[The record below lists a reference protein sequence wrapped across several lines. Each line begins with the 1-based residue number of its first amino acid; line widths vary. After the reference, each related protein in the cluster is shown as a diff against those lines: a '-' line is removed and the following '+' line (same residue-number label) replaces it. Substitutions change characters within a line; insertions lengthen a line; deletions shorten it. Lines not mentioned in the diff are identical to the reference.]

1 MHCLGYTK
9 VVKYWSYFC
18 TKIMLEILFDLMFE
32 QMHQFSS
39 KHFNH
44 QDSLKNYDSTYILCI
59 VGLSTGVYIRNL
71 LKRAV
76 ILHKMLFFLEV

>member
-1 MHCLGYTK
+1 
-9 VVKYWSYFC
+9 
-18 TKIMLEILFDLMFE
+18 MLEILFDLMFE

-39 KHFNH
+39 KQSNH
-44 QDSLKNYDSTYILCI
+44 QDSSKNYDSTYILCI

-76 ILHKMLFFLEV
+76 ILHKMLLYLEV